1 MARKKKTLVT
11 PVIPQKTEVQ
21 SAQVT
26 PQSSQKDVSS
36 SSQASSEVKPTP
48 TTLKP

>member
-11 PVIPQKTEVQ
+11 PVIPQKAEVQ
-21 SAQVT
+21 PVQVT

-36 SSQASSEVKPTP
+36 SSQAPSEVKPTSITP
-48 TTLKP
+48 KS

>member
-26 PQSSQKDVSS
+26 PQSSQKDISFNTQVSS
-36 SSQASSEVKPTP
+36 EAKPTP